1 MAAQPDDGAA
11 VDATDEL
18 DAEPVPVALVPQ
30 RRSARRSG
38 PHRGSFQSFVACT
51 TSTGCWRPPSPDRP
65 PQTKPIAPQAP
76 PSRAAPRRATSWSMY
91 DVVIAGGGPAGL
103 SAALFLGRGRKRVL
117 LCDTGPARNA
127 A

>member
-38 PHRGSFQSFVACT
+38 PHRGSFQSFVADA
-51 TSTGCWRPPSPDRP
+51 SRRDQGAGAGPHRVELEDEQVVEAVQRGVRSRLYRRRRFSPARE
-65 PQTKPIAPQAP
+65 
-76 PSRAAPRRATSWSMY
+76 
-91 DVVIAGGGPAGL
+91 AGVHHFHRLLA
-103 SAALFLGRGRKRVL
+103 AAL
-117 LCDTGPARNA
+117 A
-127 A
+127 